1 MKKLVSFFVAAA
13 VAFAFDVDLV
23 SKDVQR
29 ENPTPSDK
37 LLSYSSVLKLAKRS
51 VVSIAAEKT
60 AGLNENQVFQDP
72 FFRQF
77 FDDYNRYG
85 RRRQSSLGSGVI
97 ISKDGYI
104 VTNNHV
110 IDGAQKVI
118 VQLSGSNKE
127 YEARIVG
134 ADPKSDLAVIKIQAK
149 DLSYMSFYDSD
160 KIEVGDLVFA
170 IGNPFGIGETVT
182 SGIISATN
190 RNSIGI
196 NEYEDF
202 LQTDA
207 PINPGNSG
215 GALVNSLGYL
225 VGINSAILT
234 RGGGSNGV
242 GFSIPSNMVARIAK
256 ALIEKGVYQRARLGI
271 TIGQLD
277 KELSNYYKQD
287 HGVLITSV
295 SKDSPAQNAG
305 LLRGDLILEVDGV
318 RINSTDGLRNIIGN
332 KNIRSVIELKIARNG
347 KILNLKVNLAE
358 TAADISSVFNHGNFT
373 FKELDTG
380 LRARFRLPDDLQG
393 VMLTNTQ
400 SSARSSNF
408 GLQIGDVVVQVEQTE
423 IKSIKD
429 LKKALTK
436 SGKKR
441 FFIYRGGNI
450 FVAIF

>member
-77 FDDYNRYG
+77 FDDYNHYG

-215 GALVNSLGYL
+215 GALVNSLGFL

-277 KELSNYYKQD
+277 RELSNYYKQD

-318 RINSTDGLRNIIGN
+318 RINSTDELRNIIGN

-347 KILNLKVNLAE
+347 QILAVKVNLAE
-358 TAADISSVFNHGNFT
+358 TAADISGVLNHGNFT
-373 FKELDTG
+373 FKDLDTG
-380 LRARFRLPDDLQG
+380 LRARFRLPNDLQG
-393 VMLTNTQ
+393 VMLTSTQ
-400 SSARSSNF
+400 NGARSSNF

-423 IKSIKD
+423 IKNIKD
-429 LKKALTK
+429 LKKALAK